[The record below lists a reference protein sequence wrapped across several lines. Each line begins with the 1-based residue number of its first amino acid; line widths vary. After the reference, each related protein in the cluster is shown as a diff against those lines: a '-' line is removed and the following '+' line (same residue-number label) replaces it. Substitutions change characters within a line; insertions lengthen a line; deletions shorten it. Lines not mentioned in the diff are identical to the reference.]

1 MCGIG
6 GCIGEQATKELV
18 GRMSTVTRH
27 RGPDDYGDYVDRGVA
42 LFSNRLSIID
52 VEGGRQPIFNEDG
65 TLAIVFNGE
74 IYNFEEIRA
83 GLESKGHRFRT
94 RTDTEVILHGFEEHG
109 AKVFAMLDGMFA
121 IAIWDLRHRR
131 LTLARDRAGVKP
143 LYYARTGKGDLLFC
157 SEVKGLLAHPD
168 VEAAV
173 SREGLYYLISLYY
186 IPFGFTLFSG
196 VYKVPPGHYYDSSA
210 GTVTAYWDPRGLS
223 PTPPPDPKVI
233 RDALEQSV
241 KRQLVS
247 DVEVS
252 SFLSGGLDSS
262 TVAAFASK
270 HYPHK
275 LKTFCLGFGHEDDEL
290 SDARLVAERFG
301 TDHHELIATDRAA
314 LELYPEMI
322 WHSEQPKLNTYYWF
336 VDEFASRYVKV
347 CLSGLGGDE
356 LFFGYPTSSR
366 FTAFQKAQRLMSV
379 PGASLLSAF
388 ATGKRKKVIASVK
401 DRTSSYLTIVSPVY
415 GSIDD
420 TVFSGPV
427 SAERARLTDRMR
439 ASFFSAPGA
448 DFVQQAVFAEFSTKL
463 PDDFLAM
470 EDATSMAHSLEVR
483 VPLLDNQLM
492 DLMLPVPY
500 RYNYGSGAGKA
511 LLREAMVGVLPKEC
525 FKKPKHGF
533 SLDIVKWWPG
543 EFGEEIRSVVSDSQT
558 VKQYFDVG
566 ALKRLMPSAKESYS
580 TVSLL
585 WHVYAFH
592 IWHELFVE
600 KGKERVMASAPR
612 ISS

>member
-18 GRMSTVTRH
+18 RRMSTVTRH
-27 RGPDDYGDYVDRGVA
+27 RGPDDYGDYIDRGVA

-52 VEGGRQPIFNEDG
+52 VEGGHQPILNEDG

-83 GLESKGHRFRT
+83 GLESKGHKFRT
-94 RTDTEVILHGFEEHG
+94 RTDTEVILHGFEEFG

-121 IAIWDLRHRR
+121 VALWDVKQRR

-143 LYYARTGKGDLLFC
+143 LYYARTEKGDILFC

-168 VEAAV
+168 VEAEV
-173 SREGLYYLISLYY
+173 SREGLYYLVSLYY
-186 IPFGFTLFSG
+186 IPFGLTLFSG
-196 VYKVPPGHYYDSSA
+196 VYKVPPGSFYDSSA
-210 GTVTAYWDPRGLS
+210 GTVTAYWDPRGMS
-223 PTPPPDPKVI
+223 PTPPPDPKVV
-233 RDALEQSV
+233 RDALERSV

-262 TVAAFASK
+262 TVTAFASK
-270 HYPHK
+270 HYPRK

-290 SDARLVAERFG
+290 SDARLVAEHFG

-314 LELYPEMI
+314 LDLYPEMI

-366 FTAFQKAQRLMSV
+366 FTAFQKAQRLMNV

-388 ATGKRKKVIASVK
+388 ATGKRKKVLASVK

-420 TVFSGPV
+420 AVFSGPV

-448 DFVQQAVFAEFSTKL
+448 NFVQQAVFAEFSTKL

-500 RYNYGSGAGKA
+500 RHNYGNGMGKA
-511 LLREAMVGVLPKEC
+511 LLREAMAGVLPKEC

-543 EFGEEIRSVVSDSQT
+543 EFGEEIRRVVLDSQT

-566 ALKRLMPSAKESYS
+566 ALKRLMPSASESYS

-612 ISS
+612 LG